1 MLEVK
6 VAEVLT
12 GRRLEGGTTS
22 TPERRSPFM
31 LEVAVERDVVVVVVA
46 MGVALL
52 VLLLVPLPAAAVEV
66 VPRVRPLDMAGGDP
80 GPEAAPPA
88 FGAARHPLP
97 VTLPPP
103 APPTPP
109 TTPP

>member
-6 VAEVLT
+6 VAEVRT
-12 GRRLEGGTTS
+12 ERRLEGGTTS

-31 LEVAVERDVVVVVVA
+31 FEVVLEGGVVVVVER
-46 MGVALL
+46 GEALL
-52 VLLLVPLPAAAVEV
+52 VLAPLAAVEV
-66 VPRVRPLDMAGGDP
+66 GPRVRPLDMAGGDP
-80 GPEAAPPA
+80 GPEAAPPD